1 MSVYKK
7 FTFKIA
13 YPYEF
18 FKRQFLMYLNMISF
32 IINFLKSKGEL

>member
-18 FKRQFLMYLNMISF
+18 FKRQFLMYLNISF